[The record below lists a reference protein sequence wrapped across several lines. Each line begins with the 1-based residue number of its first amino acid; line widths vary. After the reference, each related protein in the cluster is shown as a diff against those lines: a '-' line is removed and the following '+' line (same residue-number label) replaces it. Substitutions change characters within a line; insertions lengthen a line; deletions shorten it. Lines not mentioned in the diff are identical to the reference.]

1 MTWGQRGERLFGY
14 CDRDRR
20 DFGLCDGVMIMAFW
34 VAVTGDEND
43 FFVAEAGRSVIALSK
58 MLPKV
63 RAAFE

>member
-1 MTWGQRGERLFGY
+1 MIGIGEILSCG
-14 CDRDRR
+14 
-20 DFGLCDGVMIMAFW
+20 DGVTGEIF